1 MSYCVKCGK
10 EIIEGAAFC
19 TACGAPVKKEI
30 SQVVAQQNE
39 TAMVY
44 VENQVQNE
52 KFDKEEQE
60 FLDNTHNL
68 LRWELTAW
76 SITSKILIIMGIIY
90 TALFMT
96 IFLAGIGL
104 AAEGESLDGGLTIG
118 ISFLYAVIFGGTF
131 LGIGIVSKKAA
142 QKIPQYLN
150 TVYTNLSIA
159 YNRCG
164 NVGMLVF
171 SVILGAVSP
180 IFFIINFVRM
190 KSNRAIIEKIIK
202 KQQGLE

>member
-1 MSYCVKCGK
+1 MSYCAKCGK
-10 EIIEGAAFC
+10 EISEGAAFC
-19 TACGAPVKKEI
+19 TACGEPVKKEI

-60 FLDNTHNL
+60 FLDNTHKL
-68 LRWELTAW
+68 LRWELKAW
-76 SITSKILIIMGIIY
+76 SITSKILIITGIIY

-96 IFLAGIGL
+96 IFLIGIGL
-104 AAEGESLDGGLTIG
+104 AAEGESLGGGLTTG

-142 QKIPQYLN
+142 QKIPQYIY
-150 TVYTNLSIA
+150 TVYTDLSLA

-164 NVGMLVF
+164 SVGMLVF
-171 SVILGAVSP
+171 TIIFGTVSP

-190 KSNRAIIEKIIK
+190 KSNRAVIEKIIK
-202 KQQGLE
+202 KQNI